1 MSFHLTLHK
10 YPTNKK
16 TVITKAT
23 APKKKV
29 SFALK
34 TCIKDF

>member
-1 MSFHLTLHK
+1 MSFHLMLHK

-23 APKKKV
+23 TLKKGFIY
-29 SFALK
+29 SENLH
-34 TCIKDF
+34 